1 MRRYYKSTFWF
12 MFFCTFSLI
21 ILSIIDGALFVF
33 HPNNAFVIMFDKF
46 LSISRPQAG
55 GGSFPCDGS
64 HACAVCDS
72 NCGLC
77 SIVLTP

>member
-46 LSISRPQAG
+46 LSIGVAPILVFSLG
-55 GGSFPCDGS
+55 I
-64 HACAVCDS
+64 AVGEIDKI
-72 NCGLC
+72 NNKFK
-77 SIVLTP
+77 